1 MIFVRIFDISNGKV
15 IPTDHCYVLKS
26 LKAII
31 DNYPDNYMPRLQ
43 YVFYKTCPD
52 PDQNPFFN
60 LPEIDKEELIL
71 QEIGAD
77 FSTDDPILI
86 DAIEF
91 CEKLYDTPTKRAYRG
106 LKIFMDKIALFF
118 ENQSLSTGRDGS
130 LAPMVAAAKNYSDL
144 RASFKD
150 VEKDY
155 KDEIKELAR
164 GDSFTAY
171 DQR

>member
-1 MIFVRIFDISNGKV
+1 MILVRIFDMENGKI
-15 IPTDHCYVLKS
+15 IPTVHCYTLKS

-31 DNYPDNYMPRLQ
+31 EAYPESYMPMLQ

-71 QEIGAD
+71 QEVGAD
-77 FSTDDPILI
+77 FSTDDPILQE
-86 DAIEF
+86 AIAF
-91 CEKLYDTPTKRAYRG
+91 CDKLYDTPTKRAYRG

-144 RASFKD
+144 RSSFKD

-164 GDSFTAY
+164 GDSYTAY

>member
-1 MIFVRIFDISNGKV
+1 MILVRIFDMENGKI
-15 IPTDHCYVLKS
+15 IPTVHCYTLKS

-31 DNYPDNYMPRLQ
+31 EAYPESYMPMLQ

-71 QEIGAD
+71 QEVGAD
-77 FSTDDPILI
+77 FSTDDPILQE
-86 DAIEF
+86 AIAF
-91 CEKLYDTPTKRAYRG
+91 CDKLYDTPTKRAYRG

-164 GDSFTAY
+164 GDSYTAY